1 MRQRLWFSGLLLLAA
16 IAVPATV
23 PSAEIKKGPLAAG
36 KNIPA
41 TFHPYNVT
49 ARVIPPE
56 ELELLEEEKDKEKG
70 KEKDADEDGEAKKP
84 VPTSKGKFHC
94 LITEYDLDPVVMLFA
109 RNLEENKAFRDLL
122 KKLDE
127 ECTRKRSSRLRAF
140 VVFLSDDLPSFSVKG
155 SDQNDT
161 LAKQAELLKKQEEL
175 VKKIEQVQDG
185 LKLANVV
192 LTLGA
197 RDDLAKYQLDDSVAL
212 TAVLY
217 RNLRI
222 QASRTVSRDQLDEV
236 GGPEIKA
243 LLADV
248 PGKLL
253 PRK

>member
-1 MRQRLWFSGLLLLAA
+1 MRQRLLFAGLLLLAA
-16 IAVPATV
+16 IAVPATM

-49 ARVIPPE
+49 ARVLPPE
-56 ELELLEEEKDKEKG
+56 ELELLDEGKDKEKG
-70 KEKDADEDGEAKKP
+70 KAKDTDEDGEATKP
-84 VPTSKGKFHC
+84 APNSKGKFHC
-94 LITEYDLDPVVMLFA
+94 LVTEYDLDPVVMLFA

-127 ECTRKRSSRLRAF
+127 ACTKHRASRLRAF
-140 VVFLSDDLPSFSVKG
+140 VVFLSDDLPSFTVKG
-155 SDQNDT
+155 TDQNDT
-161 LAKQAELLKKQEEL
+161 LARQAELLKKQEDL
-175 VKKIEQVQDG
+175 VKKIEEVQGG
-185 LKLANVV
+185 LKLSNVV

-197 RDDLAKYQLDDSVAL
+197 KSDLAKYELDDSVAL

-222 QASRTVSRDQLDEV
+222 QASRTVSRDQLDQV
-236 GGPEIKA
+236 DGPEIKA

-248 PGKLL
+248 SGKLL
-253 PRK
+253 PRP